1 LGINFIIIITAVIT
15 RKLDFELTNITIGIP
30 TSTDTLVLL
39 SEKPSQIDIN
49 YGISIIVAN

>member
-1 LGINFIIIITAVIT
+1 LGIIIIIAAVVT

-30 TSTDTLVLL
+30 TRTDTLVLL
-39 SEKPSQIDIN
+39 SEKASQIDIN